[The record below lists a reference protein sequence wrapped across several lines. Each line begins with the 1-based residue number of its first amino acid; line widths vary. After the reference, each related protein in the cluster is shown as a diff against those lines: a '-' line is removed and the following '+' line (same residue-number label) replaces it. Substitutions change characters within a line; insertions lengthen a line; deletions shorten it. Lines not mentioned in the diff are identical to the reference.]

1 MNWIGWLISLASLI
15 VAICA
20 LVGVGKEIA
29 DRKDEAKK
37 QAAATWRWKAA
48 SITRRMARCI
58 AVLVTPETRS
68 IMPYRSWWGCMLK
81 KYRRYEYE
89 ER

>member
-37 QAAATWRWKAA
+37 QAAAKMAEDLDAELDADLNADDIYGGTGGLFPLNAYGDARL
-48 SITRRMARCI
+48 RR
-58 AVLVTPETRS
+58 
-68 IMPYRSWWGCMLK
+68 K
-81 KYRRYEYE
+81 
-89 ER
+89 